1 MQITLLERERWK
13 GHILPMPAYTAA
25 GICARRRTALFCAE
39 SCAAAQLCGG
49 ADVSRSIGYAY
60 VMVCLRRVPFC
71 AARGAFAPCF
81 CAV

>member
-49 ADVSRSIGYAY
+49 ADVSRSI
-60 VMVCLRRVPFC
+60 L
-71 AARGAFAPCF
+71 
-81 CAV
+81 